1 MLAQA
6 QALVREEYVETTDWN
21 TFNAT
26 AAKAQEALAAK
37 NSQSE
42 LDEAIQ
48 AQQTAIVALVKNP
61 VLDVTLLDLVL
72 DKAAA
77 VDPNSYPLQAM
88 ISLKLKTDK
97 AASVRTQAKSQD
109 EIDAAASAL
118 HQVLLQLRRT
128 ASADDSIFQ

>member
-21 TFNAT
+21 AFDAI
-26 AAKAQEALAAK
+26 AAKAQETLAAK

-48 AQQTAIVALVKNP
+48 ALQTAIVALLKNP
-61 VLDVTLLDLVL
+61 VLDATLLDLVL

-77 VDPNSYPLQAM
+77 VDPGSFPLQAM
-88 ISLKLKTDK
+88 ISLKLKTDQ